1 MVPPADPGDPP
12 GRQTLIGES
21 TWEAVAPPHKFV
33 TVTYQDIRLSARRIR
48 ANLEKKTVIAEG
60 DVFLVQGLSS
70 LRGDRIDFDLA
81 EKVGVV
87 TNGKIDLEGGV
98 HLKGALLSKVGPR
111 SYTLTD
117 GLMTACEGEKPAW
130 EFTMKKGRF
139 TLEEYAR
146 LSDTTFRMGGVPLFY
161 LPYLLWPVLRER
173 ASGFMIPA
181 IGYNSVRG
189 GYLGLAYYW
198 AISRSADATFVGDL
212 FWNGWY
218 GVGTELRVRPTVGTR
233 ADALYYTVWDPD
245 AKAWQWKTAGTVVS
259 DDLGPRVR
267 GLFNWLQY
275 SDLNFWQGYESSFDL
290 ASLRTV
296 GSNGFVTW
304 NPDPFSIN
312 LRGGSETTI
321 LGTTNIVLSREP
333 GLEASLRP
341 IPVLSESVYVEAT
354 GQAALLSADRGP
366 SQPSGTYG
374 RFDLFPHLAVPVP
387 IAPWLSAQASGG
399 ARLTSYGM
407 SQNQAGTALLPEAY
421 NRFFGDAEME
431 VTGPSFSRIFNV
443 SWGDITKVKHVIEPR
458 FDYAFQ
464 SDPGDLWRT
473 PLFDEIDAV
482 VATNALRY
490 SLVQRLLAKGAQGS
504 AREVA
509 SLEVGSTY
517 YFTLPGTG
525 TTYGPSPLA
534 SHFGTL
540 DTTLR
545 VVAGTGFNLD
555 ARASWDLKAGQWV
568 SSSLTTNW
576 THKEAAVALSLFY
589 SNPVTVPPSPGVVV
603 PSASSS
609 QIRFFGG
616 TPVIPRLLRFD
627 LAANYDLT
635 NGKMLES
642 RALLTFLGSCYKVL
656 FEYRDIRIGTVPSRD
671 FRVALSLKNIGS
683 FLDLRGSLSR

>member
-1 MVPPADPGDPP
+1 MAPP
-12 GRQTLIGES
+12 GKVVQ
-21 TWEAVAPPHKFV
+21 
-33 TVTYQDIRLSARRIR
+33 VTYQDIQLSARKIR

-60 DVFLVQGLSS
+60 DVLLVQGLSR
-70 LRGDRIDFDLA
+70 LRGDRLDFDLA

-98 HLKGALLSKVGPR
+98 HLQGALLSKVGPR
-111 SYTLTD
+111 SFTLTD
-117 GLMTACEGEKPAW
+117 GRMTACEGEEPAW
-130 EFTMKKGRF
+130 EFTMKRGRF

-146 LSDTTFRMGGVPLFY
+146 LSSATFRLGGLPLVY

-212 FWNGWY
+212 FTKGWY
-218 GVGTELRVRPTVGTR
+218 GLGTELRARPTLGTR
-233 ADALYYTVWDPD
+233 AGGLYYTVWDPD
-245 AKAWQWKTAGTVVS
+245 AKRWQWKTAGTIVS

-267 GLFNWLQY
+267 GLFNWLNY
-275 SDLNFWQGYESSFDL
+275 SDLNFWQGYESSFNL
-290 ASLRTV
+290 ASLRSV

-312 LRGGSETTI
+312 LRGGSETTL
-321 LGTTNIVLSREP
+321 LGSTEVVLNREP

-341 IPVLSESVYVEAT
+341 IPVLRESAFVEAT
-354 GQAALLSADRGP
+354 GQAALLSSDRGP
-366 SQPSGTYG
+366 YQPSGTYG
-374 RFDLFPHLAVPVP
+374 RFDLYPRVALPLP

-399 ARLTSYGM
+399 VRLTSYGR
-407 SQNQAGTALLPEAY
+407 SQNRVGTELLPEAY
-421 NRFFGDAEME
+421 NRFYGVADVEL
-431 VTGPSFSRIFNV
+431 TGPSFSRIFDV

-458 FDYAFQ
+458 LDYAFQ

-482 VATNALRY
+482 AATNAIRY
-490 SLVQRLLAKGAQGS
+490 AIVQRLLAKGARGS

-517 YFTLPGTG
+517 YFTLPGAG
-525 TTYGPSPLA
+525 TNFGPSPLA
-534 SHFGTL
+534 QHLGTL
-540 DTTLR
+540 DATLR
-545 VVAGTGFNLD
+545 VVAGTGLNLD
-555 ARASWDLKAGQWV
+555 TRASWDLKASQLV
-568 SSSLTTNW
+568 SSSLTANW
-576 THKEAAVALSLFY
+576 AYREAAAALSLFY
-589 SNPVTVPPSPGVVV
+589 SNPVTPPPPPGVVL
-603 PSASSS
+603 PSVSSS

-627 LAANYDLT
+627 VAANYDLT

-642 RALLTFLGSCYKVL
+642 RTLLTFQGSCYKVL
-656 FEYRDIRIGTVPSRD
+656 LEYRDIRIGTTPSRD
-671 FRVALSLKNIGS
+671 FRLALNLKNIGS